1 MSMKDRVAIANF
13 RTKMEA
19 ETVATMLA
27 NNGIPC
33 LIQSQEG
40 MMHGPLGIGATIF
53 VAEADAERARE
64 VMGQDVGEDEPAS

>member
-1 MSMKDRVAIANF
+1 
-13 RTKMEA
+13 MEA
-19 ETVATMLA
+19 ETVATVLA

-40 MMHGPLGIGATIF
+40 MMHGPLGTGATIF

-64 VMGQDVGEDEPAS
+64 VIDPDLPEGESTS